1 VTSSTTNFKDIP
13 ALVICDD
20 KTWIWRLVSSSLVSV
35 NVRPLRVDSSISMR
49 ESWERFGECRRII
62 INWESKKRN
71 AGAIIEEILDIHPK
85 FDVGDR
91 IIVLTSNPTHEDVV
105 YFNELGVRRIV
116 RLRNRAPELEQSGKE
131 IARHL
136 GQGLPNATRLDVIW
150 RGILRSIDLIDD
162 ATSRDQLDRIE
173 RAIETF
179 DVAKGSSARKLDAL
193 AWLRFHTQRFDEA
206 EQLWK
211 ESLEVNSNYFRS
223 YSGLVKLYRRTNQDV
238 LAGKLLHKMQELNH
252 SNISRLTDLGDIHS
266 KLGQDQH
273 AEHYYGAALE
283 RDNQFSRAL
292 NGLAAVRF
300 RAGDYEHSRELL
312 QKSTSSVQIA
322 RELNMHGIQLVK
334 SGRYEAALQHY
345 TKAIYVL
352 PQKEKGP
359 MLFYNI
365 GLCYS
370 RWNKTDMAKEFLKLA
385 LIKEPNY
392 EKAKRLLE
400 SLNHPAAKLKAA
412 TIKTQANA
420 QTQAN

>member
-1 VTSSTTNFKDIP
+1 V
-13 ALVICDD
+13 
-20 KTWIWRLVSSSLVSV
+20 
-35 NVRPLRVDSSISMR
+35 
-49 ESWERFGECRRII
+49 
-62 INWESKKRN
+62 
-71 AGAIIEEILDIHPK
+71 
-85 FDVGDR
+85 
-91 IIVLTSNPTHEDVV
+91 
-105 YFNELGVRRIV
+105 
-116 RLRNRAPELEQSGKE
+116 
-131 IARHL
+131 
-136 GQGLPNATRLDVIW
+136 
-150 RGILRSIDLIDD
+150 
-162 ATSRDQLDRIE
+162 
-173 RAIETF
+173 
-179 DVAKGSSARKLDAL
+179 
-193 AWLRFHTQRFDEA
+193 
-206 EQLWK
+206 
-211 ESLEVNSNYFRS
+211 
-223 YSGLVKLYRRTNQDV
+223 
-238 LAGKLLHKMQELNH
+238 
-252 SNISRLTDLGDIHS
+252 
-266 KLGQDQH
+266 DQH

-420 QTQAN
+420 QTQTN